1 VGIVV
6 TNAIV
11 LLTFVQQLRQAG
23 YAPLDAVM
31 AAGRTRVRP
40 ILMTAFTTILA
51 LIPLSMSE
59 SAGLVGAELA
69 TVVIGGLLS
78 STFLTLVAVPVVYML
93 FEESAPNLY
102 FRIFRLIRRQFRR
115 PAAEIAPQQRGV
127 EVDDGTGAEAA
138 PDLVAG

>member
-1 VGIVV
+1 M

-11 LLTFVQQLRQAG
+11 LLTFVHQQRRAG
-23 YAPLDAVM
+23 LAPLDAVM
-31 AAGRTRVRP
+31 SAGRTRVRP

-69 TVVIGGLLS
+69 TVVIGGLIS

-93 FEESAPNLY
+93 FEESIPNLY
-102 FRIFRLIRRQFRR
+102 RRVLRLLGMR
-115 PAAEIAPQQRGV
+115 PSPPAPGGQPEELGPL
-127 EVDDGTGAEAA
+127 TGEASTA
-138 PDLVAG
+138 SPGND

>member
-1 VGIVV
+1 M

-11 LLTFVQQLRQAG
+11 LLTFVQQLRQRG
-23 YAPLDAVM
+23 APPYEAVM
-31 AAGRTRVRP
+31 SAGRTRLRP

-51 LIPLSMSE
+51 LIPLSLSD

-78 STFLTLVAVPVVYML
+78 STFLTLIAVPVVYLL

-102 FRIFRLIRRQFRR
+102 ARVMRLFGRQ
-115 PAAEIAPQQRGV
+115 PGLIN
-127 EVDDGTGAEAA
+127 
-138 PDLVAG
+138 